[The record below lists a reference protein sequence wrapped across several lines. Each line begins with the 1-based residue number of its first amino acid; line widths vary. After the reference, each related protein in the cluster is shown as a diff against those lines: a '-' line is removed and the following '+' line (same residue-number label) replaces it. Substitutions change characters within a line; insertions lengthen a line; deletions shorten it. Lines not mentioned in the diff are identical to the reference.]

1 MREAV
6 MVVGPM
12 PSPRKKITFFA
23 VPAAVAGNA
32 TLPKLATKAAIRIF
46 FIAASKSAIQI
57 MIPMIVFGFLL
68 PTLVSVAALFILFRT
83 SERLEHPILIIF
95 AENFVD
101 IIHVHIRVI
110 HI

>member
-23 VPAAVAGNA
+23 VPAADAGNA

-46 FIAASKSAIQI
+46 FIS
-57 MIPMIVFGFLL
+57 
-68 PTLVSVAALFILFRT
+68 
-83 SERLEHPILIIF
+83 IF
-95 AENFVD
+95 SCCKF
-101 IIHVHIRVI
+101 
-110 HI
+110 